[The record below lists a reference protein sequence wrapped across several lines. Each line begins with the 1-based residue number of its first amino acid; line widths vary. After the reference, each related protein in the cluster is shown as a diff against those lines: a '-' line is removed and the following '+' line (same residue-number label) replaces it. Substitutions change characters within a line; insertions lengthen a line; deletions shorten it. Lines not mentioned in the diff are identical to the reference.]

1 MNRPVI
7 SAEWE
12 AWFHRWLVFTV
23 PEILDRPGAFEALL
37 GVIDNEINRRDQ
49 LIGAIDRA
57 ANEVLIVRISELE
70 KKLARRWW

>member
-12 AWFHRWLVFTV
+12 AWFECWLVFTV
-23 PEILDRPGAFEALL
+23 PEVLDRPGAFEALL

-57 ANEVLIVRISELE
+57 ANEVLIARIAELE